1 MSSETTSQ
9 EYREHVNTIAEDI
22 AERMRK
28 GEVSELTDEIH
39 EACDADSWVIYTSGN
54 FDILQHC
61 SNHDAY
67 TDDFGE
73 VPTVSGGSINWA
85 ALAYAAL
92 AYDVFDAI
100 SRMDCEPADE
110 DDEDDEDSDT
120 DDDDERSLASDIR
133 EDR

>member
-22 AERMRK
+22 ARRMRK
-28 GEVSELTDEIH
+28 GEVSDQADAVH
-39 EACDADSWVIYTSGN
+39 EACDSDSWVIYTSGN
-54 FDILQHC
+54 FDILRHC

-67 TDDFGE
+67 TDEYGE
-73 VPTVSGGSINWA
+73 APTLSGGGLNWA

-92 AYDVFDAI
+92 ADDVNDAL
-100 SRMDCEPADE
+100 SRLETDSTDE
-110 DDEDDEDSDT
+110 DEQDDSDI
-120 DDDDERSLASDIR
+120 DDDKRTLRSDIE